1 MTAEQRRKFLL
12 YCTGFNPYNLAGTEA
27 HYSLDGDPGDNTYL
41 VDTSDRLLLVA
52 DRSGNSAENCLVLNG
67 ASGNYASAPDSA
79 ALDITGDIDIRVRM
93 AAADWTPTATAALVS
108 KRGAS
113 GQVSYSLRLNSS
125 GPLSLLWSNDG
136 TTLIT
141 NNSTTNPPFNDGD
154 TGWVRAV
161 LDVDDGGVYKV
172 RYYTSTDG
180 ASWTQLGDEV
190 VGLSS
195 TSIFNGTASLEI
207 GTTVSGTQQPLAA
220 RIYRAQVY
228 NGIAGTLVFDADFTA
243 QAKLASSFTES
254 SANAATVTINASGD
268 LGARICGAR
277 DLYQATTGKMF
288 IVSTAPDGKT
298 IATADGLN
306 DYMKAAP
313 FALSQPESVYF
324 VGSQVTWT
332 SGDEIFTGESG
343 TVGNLR
349 QAASS
354 PNLSITAGTTV
365 AENSGLSIDTRGVI
379 AVVFNGAS
387 SSLRVNQ
394 QAATTGNAGA
404 GNLGGF
410 MVGGR
415 NTLTNFS
422 NITFCEAL
430 LASRADSETLQLR
443 IASYLMRLWKV
454 T

>member
-1 MTAEQRRKFLL
+1 MTVEQRRKFLL
-12 YCTGFNPYNLAGTEA
+12 YCTGFSPYTQPNIAA
-27 HYSLDGDPGDNTYL
+27 RYSLDGAPGDSTWIMDGSNRL
-41 VDTSDRLLLVA
+41 VLVA

-67 ASGNYASAPDSA
+67 ANSNYPSTTKFILAGVCRLEAKLTPSSWTSGSSQEIATVYTGSGSQRSWNFRITGTGEVSFNLSGNGTAVERTITSSASVSFTTVGYVAG
-79 ALDITGDIDIRVRM
+79 IIDID
-93 AAADWTPTATAALVS
+93 
-108 KRGAS
+108 
-113 GQVSYSLRLNSS
+113 N
-125 GPLSLLWSNDG
+125 G
-136 TTLIT
+136 T
-141 NNSTTNPPFNDGD
+141 
-154 TGWVRAV
+154 
-161 LDVDDGGVYKV
+161 VDFE
-172 RYYTSTDG
+172 TSTDG
-180 ASWTQLGDEV
+180 VVWTTLGVQQTYTPLTLFDSSA
-190 VGLSS
+190 GLILGSQS
-195 TSIFNGTASLEI
+195 AGAAVFFSGLIHYFRLWHNGVQVRGFNPTVAAKLATSIPDE
-207 GTTVSGTQQPLAA
+207 VSGTW
-220 RIYRAQVY
+220 
-228 NGIAGTLVFDADFTA
+228 
-243 QAKLASSFTES
+243 
-254 SANAATVTINASGD
+254 TINSSGD
-268 LGARICGAR
+268 LGARISGAR

-288 IVSTAPDGKT
+288 IISTAPDGKT